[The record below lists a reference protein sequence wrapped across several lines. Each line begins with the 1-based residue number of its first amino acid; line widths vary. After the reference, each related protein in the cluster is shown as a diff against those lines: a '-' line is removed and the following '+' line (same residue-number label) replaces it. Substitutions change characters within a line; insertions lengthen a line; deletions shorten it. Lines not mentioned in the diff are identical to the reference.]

1 MQPVESHH
9 SQGEDRRDDERD
21 IEIAGNEVKH
31 ADDGLVRPLNM
42 AQTWRGLLVPVHEG
56 LVHQTER
63 DVGEDVN
70 ELEVSCLAERRCR

>member
-1 MQPVESHH
+1 
-9 SQGEDRRDDERD
+9 
-21 IEIAGNEVKH
+21 VKH